1 MLHIHSCVS
10 SVMPNC
16 TTDFLWETCRR
27 ISVVVSA
34 SPGRGWQLLL
44 LDDESRR
51 ERPTGARASAAAAPL
66 AARPRARP
74 AADVAVGPTAAE
86 ALLPA
91 GAAARGATG
100 PRAHL
105 DAAGSPSPRFAIAT
119 PASIRS
125 PADAI
130 TMGATIFTEE
140 PIQESPELLYLLL
153 PCRMHLPVAGKEW
166 KKRFGW
172 VCVARRLSQSVVF
185 VDGVRRFIGIFR
197 GL

>member
-10 SVMPNC
+10 SVLPNC

-100 PRAHL
+100 PRVPPGRRRQPVSPVRHRNARQHPEPRRRDHHGRHHL
-105 DAAGSPSPRFAIAT
+105 HRRTNPRI
-119 PASIRS
+119 S
-125 PADAI
+125 
-130 TMGATIFTEE
+130 GAVV
-140 PIQESPELLYLLL
+140 
-153 PCRMHLPVAGKEW
+153 PVASLPYALACCW
-166 KKRFGW
+166 
-172 VCVARRLSQSVVF
+172 
-185 VDGVRRFIGIFR
+185 
-197 GL
+197 